1 MDNNINNEQQTLQTS
16 DLISMV
22 RRHNVEV
29 EDERRFRRQQEIRRT
44 ARKRDIK
51 RGIIST
57 ALAVTL
63 TSAVIAAASK
73 TYQQSVGSNHLANG
87 LYNELNDE
95 QLGHREDS
103 QAGYIFNKGNETISY
118 GQAIDI
124 IQDQAEEL
132 GYNDAETY
140 VAVRK
145 LYNPTIAKDVVGE
158 ENIPD
163 FSEKYEARQDAY
175 HERQLGR

>member
-1 MDNNINNEQQTLQTS
+1 MDNMNNGQQTLQFE
-16 DLISMV
+16 DVASMV

-29 EDERRFRRQQEIRRT
+29 EEERHFRRQQEIRRT

-57 ALAVTL
+57 ALAVSL
-63 TSAVIAAASK
+63 TTAVIAASSK
-73 TYQQSVGSNHLANG
+73 IYQQTVGGNHLANG
-87 LYNELNDE
+87 LYNELHEE

-103 QAGYIFNKGNETISY
+103 QAGYIFNKGNEYISY
-118 GQAIDI
+118 GEAVDVIK
-124 IQDQAEEL
+124 DQAEEL
-132 GYNDAETY
+132 GYNDEETY